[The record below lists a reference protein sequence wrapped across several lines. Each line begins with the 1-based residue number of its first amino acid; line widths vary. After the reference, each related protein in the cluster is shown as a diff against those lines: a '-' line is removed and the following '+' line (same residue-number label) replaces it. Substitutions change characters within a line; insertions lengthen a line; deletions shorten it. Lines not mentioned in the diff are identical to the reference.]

1 MLSHFFC
8 SFVRVLLCLWFLR
21 SSTKVSNSCT
31 QVFILRFYLGLD
43 KSVSSIFS
51 VSLEDSGISVFSSF
65 IIFSSF
71 SFKTFRNSL
80 IEDGFGCS
88 CTMLAIWLA
97 SSSSL
102 ICSSCSLLM
111 ASFYIGLF
119 VPSSST
125 IFLSTSPITEIDALS
140 SFLLIFLM
148 TKGPIKILP

>member
-1 MLSHFFC
+1 MLSHFFW

-31 QVFILRFYLGLD
+31 QVFILRFYLGFD
-43 KSVSSIFS
+43 KSISSIFS
-51 VSLEDSGISVFSSF
+51 VSLDDSGISVFSSF

-80 IEDGFGCS
+80 IEDGFGS
-88 CTMLAIWLA
+88 YTMLAIWLA
-97 SSSSL
+97 RSSSL

-125 IFLSTSPITEIDALS
+125 IFLSTSPRTEIDALS

-148 TKGPIKILP
+148 TNGPI